1 MGPTD
6 TTATV
11 PEQSSTPRLGG
22 GGGGVSPPSGGGSG
36 PVPRPQGPRRFTKY
50 KPEQGRTTRI
60 GTLVGVGALI
70 AWGGIFINNRLTGYQ
85 DVEEWWGLL
94 ITPGIPIL
102 FAIVFGTVAWWL
114 TFSNQACSEFMIG
127 TEGEMKKV
135 NWSSRRE
142 IIGSTKVVI
151 LFTLML
157 AAFLFLFDIVF
168 KFLFSWIGVLKT

>member
-1 MGPTD
+1 MGSTD
-6 TTATV
+6 TTTTV
-11 PEQSSTPRLGG
+11 PEQSPTPPSDGGGESSPLGG
-22 GGGGVSPPSGGGSG
+22 GFG
-36 PVPRPQGPRRFTKY
+36 PAPRPKGPGRFTQY

-60 GTLVGVGALI
+60 GTLVGAGALI
-70 AWGGIFINNRLTGYQ
+70 AWGGIFINNRLTGYE
-85 DVEEWWGLL
+85 DVEQWWGLM

-102 FAIVFGTVAWWL
+102 FVVVFGIVAWWL
-114 TFSNQACSEFMIG
+114 TFSNQTCSEFMIG

-135 NWSSRRE
+135 NWSSKRE

>member
-1 MGPTD
+1 MGQTDATTTTPEPSPTLG
-6 TTATV
+6 
-11 PEQSSTPRLGG
+11 SGGSGG
-22 GGGGVSPPSGGGSG
+22 GAFPPSGGGSG
-36 PVPRPQGPRRFTKY
+36 PAPKPKGPGRFTQY

-60 GTLVGVGALI
+60 GTLVGAGAII
-70 AWGGIFINNRLTGYQ
+70 AWGGIFINNHLTGYE
-85 DVEEWWGLL
+85 DVEQWWGLM

-102 FAIVFGTVAWWL
+102 FAVVFGAVAWWL

-135 NWSSRRE
+135 NWSSRAE

-151 LFTLML
+151 MFTLML
-157 AAFLFLFDIVF
+157 AAFLFLFDIAF